1 MRAESTTPMGELVTF
16 RGITRLDLPPER
28 ILEAAKSKLKHVVVL
43 GYDKEDNFYFASSMA
58 DGGDVLWLIETL
70 KLRLLQV

>member
-1 MRAESTTPMGELVTF
+1 MGELITF
-16 RGITRLDLPPER
+16 RGVTSLDLPPER
-28 ILEAAKSKLKHVVVL
+28 ILEAAKSELKHVVVL